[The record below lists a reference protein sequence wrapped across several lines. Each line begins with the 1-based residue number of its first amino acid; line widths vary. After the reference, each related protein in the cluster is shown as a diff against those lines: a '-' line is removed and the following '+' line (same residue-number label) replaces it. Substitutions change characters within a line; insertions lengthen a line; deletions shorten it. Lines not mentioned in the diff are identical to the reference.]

1 MSEKKKPR
9 KHRLKT
15 LSDVR
20 RYLAA
25 LINDV
30 RNEEIEPSIAGR
42 LGYLLNILR
51 AVISDSDLEA
61 RVKALEEKE
70 VSEK

>member
-1 MSEKKKPR
+1 MSEKEKPR

-30 RNEEIEPSIAGR
+30 RNEEIEPSIATKI
-42 LGYLLNILR
+42 GYLLNILR
-51 AVISDSDLEA
+51 SVISEGDLEA
-61 RVKALEEKE
+61 RIKALEEKE
-70 VSEK
+70 VNEK